1 MRRFGSSEAALD
13 QTVIVYDVAYR
24 IIGVVASQQ
33 SYPPRAGVWVRLP
46 ETPPSLN
53 RTAHNYRTVARLAPG
68 QTVESAKAQLTGL
81 AQRLATQFP
90 KTHERKTFGATE
102 LRDVLTSGSRQT
114 LLALLAAVS
123 VLLLIACANVA
134 NLLLAR
140 GAARSREFAIRV
152 ALGASAR
159 TVLSMMFWEA
169 AVLSLTGA
177 AFGIALAL
185 AGLRVLVA
193 VAPQNIPRLAES
205 AIDMRVVLFTA
216 LLALL
221 TSLFFALL
229 PALQALRTD
238 VQDTLK
244 QAGERGNASGR
255 SVRTRQ
261 ALVVVEIALAFM
273 LAVTA
278 GLIFHSFLKLNEV
291 DLGFRSD
298 GVLVAY
304 ASVPSRGD
312 DASLQAASLWFT
324 RLPEKL
330 RQIPGIVASSAAMGV
345 PAGAYNSNGYCIV
358 QGKQDWNS
366 GRLSDLPSARFR
378 LAGPNYFQVLGI
390 PFRKG
395 RDFTDR
401 DSLDAPFVAII
412 SDSLAKQSFPG
423 EDPIGKQLQC
433 GLDSPKWMTIIG
445 VVADVRSTS
454 PAVTATAELYMPYQ
468 QHPRYADELQVV
480 MRTATDPASLAEP
493 VRRLVA
499 ADRTDV
505 ALRFQTLENMV
516 ADTISL
522 PRFRTVLLGTFSAI
536 ALLLALAGVY
546 GVMSYIVQLRRS
558 EFGVRLALGATG
570 QDLVLMTLRGALV
583 LALVGITAGVVL
595 SIIAQRALDAF
606 LFETTSTDLVAWL
619 LATGL
624 LGIAALLAAWL
635 PAQRAASLQ
644 PAQVLRS
651 E

>member
-1 MRRFGSSEAALD
+1 
-13 QTVIVYDVAYR
+13 
-24 IIGVVASQQ
+24 
-33 SYPPRAGVWVRLP
+33 
-46 ETPPSLN
+46 
-53 RTAHNYRTVARLAPG
+53 
-68 QTVESAKAQLTGL
+68 
-81 AQRLATQFP
+81 
-90 KTHERKTFGATE
+90 
-102 LRDVLTSGSRQT
+102 
-114 LLALLAAVS
+114 
-123 VLLLIACANVA
+123 
-134 NLLLAR
+134 
-140 GAARSREFAIRV
+140 
-152 ALGASAR
+152 
-159 TVLSMMFWEA
+159 
-169 AVLSLTGA
+169 
-177 AFGIALAL
+177 
-185 AGLRVLVA
+185 
-193 VAPQNIPRLAES
+193 
-205 AIDMRVVLFTA
+205 
-216 LLALL
+216 
-221 TSLFFALL
+221 
-229 PALQALRTD
+229 
-238 VQDTLK
+238 
-244 QAGERGNASGR
+244 
-255 SVRTRQ
+255 
-261 ALVVVEIALAFM
+261 
-273 LAVTA
+273 
-278 GLIFHSFLKLNEV
+278 
-291 DLGFRSD
+291 
-298 GVLVAY
+298 
-304 ASVPSRGD
+304 
-312 DASLQAASLWFT
+312 
-324 RLPEKL
+324 
-330 RQIPGIVASSAAMGV
+330 
-345 PAGAYNSNGYCIV
+345 V